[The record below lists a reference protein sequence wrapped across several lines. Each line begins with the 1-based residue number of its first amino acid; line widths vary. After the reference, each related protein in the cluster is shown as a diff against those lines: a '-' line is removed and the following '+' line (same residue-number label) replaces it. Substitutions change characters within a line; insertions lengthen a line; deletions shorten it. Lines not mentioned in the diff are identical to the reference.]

1 MTKEKFERAC
11 EIRDAMNVITELK
24 AVLDNSV
31 KNKEQEDKY
40 LAAINATRTNG
51 SIIEV
56 CKVINYVR
64 VPEDIMEKFKGIL
77 SEEYDKLDKEFEAL

>member
-11 EIRDAMNVITELK
+11 EIKEAMDTITELE
-24 AVLDNSV
+24 AVLNNSV
-31 KNKEQEDKY
+31 KENYGERY
-40 LAAINATRTNG
+40 LAAINPTRTNG

-64 VPEDIMEKFKGIL
+64 VPEDIMEKFKNIL
-77 SEEYDKLDKEFEAL
+77 SEEYGKLGKEFEAL